1 MFRSV
6 QLLVFEDAHA
16 YPMTG
21 RWFITMLDDQA
32 MVRTLFE
39 APQVQRV
46 SVLIAD
52 QQTDDFCIKLPA
64 LDEVARRE
72 YDVASSSET
81 ERGIEIDLWH
91 VHELTPESFCRRTQ
105 HHRCRS

>member
-1 MFRSV
+1 LARQSELFEVVFRSV

-16 YPMTG
+16 YLMTG

-72 YDVASSSET
+72 DDVASPSET
-81 ERGIEIDLWH
+81 ERGIEIGLWH
-91 VHELTPESFCRRTQ
+91 VHELTP
-105 HHRCRS
+105 

>member
-16 YPMTG
+16 YLMTG

-52 QQTDDFCIKLPA
+52 QQTADFRIKLPA
-64 LDEVARRE
+64 LDEVTRRE
-72 YDVASSSET
+72 TDVASPPET
-81 ERGIEIDLWH
+81 EARVEIALGH
-91 VHELTPESFCRRTQ
+91 VHELSV
-105 HHRCRS
+105 